1 MGVQRDNL
9 MDALPCEAEQLAN
22 RVERFTV
29 RSAFG
34 PAPAA
39 PEPENRCVSLRLR
52 ERQPVMNVA
61 ANTLGL
67 KRLFAFV
74 AARKTIEDSEDVLP
88 SPDFREV
95 PSVVAVDAAIHAG
108 IDLPHLDRWQT
119 GRSLQTF
126 KVCLIKR
133 TNDERPLNRVD
144 GNLQDLRLSLW
155 WNCGRLVFRSVAT
168 MTLWFCLSLL
178 RHVSASRNL
187 PAARLRKS

>member
-1 MGVQRDNL
+1 
-9 MDALPCEAEQLAN
+9 MDALPCEAKQFAN

-39 PEPENRCVSLRLR
+39 PEPENRRVSLDFC
-52 ERQPVMNVA
+52 ERQPVVNVA

-74 AARKTIEDSEDVLP
+74 ASRKAIEDGEDVLHAP
-88 SPDFREV
+88 VFRDA

-126 KVCLIKR
+126 KVCLVKR

-168 MTLWFCLSLL
+168 KTLWLGVVLML
-178 RHVSASRNL
+178 DISARIG
-187 PAARLRKS
+187 